1 MVMIQQNLGELA
13 ALATALCWT
22 ISGIVFENAS
32 KKVGSLVVNY
42 LKLIFGFIFVGVY
55 CFFSRGMFLPMDATI
70 NNWIW
75 LMVSGFIGF
84 FLGDLFLFQSYVE
97 IGARIS
103 LLIMSASPP
112 ITALL
117 GLIFLKEK
125 LDLISIVGMLVT
137 MSGIAIVI
145 LSKEKGE
152 KKIKLTHS
160 KKGLIYAF
168 LGAFGQAL
176 GLIVSKIG
184 MGDYNPFAATQ
195 IRIISGLISFTILFF
210 VIKKYGDVKLAFKD
224 RIAMKN
230 IAVGSIFGPFL
241 GVTLS
246 LISLQYTSAGI
257 SSTLTSIM
265 PVVIIPFSIIIL
277 REKIKLKEILGA
289 IISVVGIAIL
299 FL

>member
-75 LMVSGFIGF
+75 LMLSGLIGF

-125 LDLISIVGMLVT
+125 LDLISIIGMLVT

-152 KKIKLTHS
+152 KKMKLTHS

-195 IRIISGLISFTILFF
+195 IRIISGIISFTILFF

-277 REKIKLKEILGA
+277 KEKIKLKEILGA

>member
-1 MVMIQQNLGELA
+1 MIKQNLGELA

-22 ISGIVFENAS
+22 INGIVFEDAS
-32 KKVGSLVVNY
+32 KRVGSLVVNY
-42 LKLIFGFIFVGVY
+42 LKLILGFIFVSVY
-55 CFFSRGMFLPMDATI
+55 CFFARGMFLPMDATT
-70 NNWIW
+70 NNWTW
-75 LMVSGFIGF
+75 LMFSGFIGF

-103 LLIMSASPP
+103 LLIMASSPP

-117 GLIFLKEK
+117 GFIFLREK
-125 LDLISIVGMLVT
+125 LGLISIIGMFVT
-137 MSGIAIVI
+137 VSGIAIVI
-145 LSKEKGE
+145 LNKEKDE

-210 VIKKYGDVKLAFKD
+210 ATKKYGDVKLAFKN
-224 RIAMKN
+224 RIAMRN
-230 IAVGSIFGPFL
+230 IAVGSFFGPFL

-246 LISLQYTSAGI
+246 LVSLKHTSAGI

-265 PVVIIPFSIIIL
+265 PVIIIPFSIIIFK
-277 REKIKLKEILGA
+277 EKIKPKEIFGA
-289 IISVVGIAIL
+289 IISVAGIAIL
-299 FL
+299 FM